1 LYEDTTDAGSDE
13 ARDSG
18 DLNGG
23 CHRMPSKQLDQEGVF
38 FEKLCQ
44 PKNERL
50 GHLSTVS
57 TRRNEIDA
65 LLSNKE
71 NIQLVKE
78 KLPGF
83 LAAVETFKEAHLAYL
98 LNLHDEISIARCQE
112 QLNLES

>member
-1 LYEDTTDAGSDE
+1 MLEVMKPEILAILMGV
-13 ARDSG
+13 AI
-18 DLNGG
+18 G
-23 CHRMPSKQLDQEGVF
+23 CQVNNWIKKAFSSKNFANPRMKDWAIFPQLALGEM
-38 FEKLCQ
+38 KSMHCCQ
-44 PKNERL
+44 R
-50 GHLSTVS
+50 
-57 TRRNEIDA
+57 
-65 LLSNKE
+65 KE